1 MSSPDHNHHPIQT
14 PPVCKKRQSHR
25 KKTTPQSEANLDET
39 KPTKVRTRSTNGKT
53 QSTNVRTQSA
63 KARNR
68 AKPKPQTNCVTTPTK
83 SGKVAIDNSLCTS
96 HKNKTPQVSYP
107 SAPTSKMKQS
117 ANSLKAAK
125 NTQRTTSSSTTAK
138 QRFIT
143 TCVKQLTDSLPC
155 QTFSFIMPVFFKP
168 ELSQSSINNHNND
181 SHNNND
187 HSPHGKNDVQ
197 IRKRPEKKSRKTQS
211 DVKKDESQQPEP
223 HEQHKSHHESQSQHE
238 SQHPPSDVTLD
249 RLFYDC
255 IPIHPSVN
263 IVCSFCTKQI
273 AHDNINHFI
282 SFPHT
287 RNRHSFVCDACYV
300 GV

>member
-1 MSSPDHNHHPIQT
+1 MSSTDHNHHPIQT
-14 PPVCKKRQSHR
+14 SPVCKKRQSHR
-25 KKTTPQSEANLDET
+25 KKTTPQSEANGDET
-39 KPTKVRTRSTNGKT
+39 KSTKVQTRSTNGKT
-53 QSTNVRTQSA
+53 QSTNVRTQTT

-68 AKPKPQTNCVTTPTK
+68 AKPKPQTNCTTTPTK
-83 SGKVAIDNSLCTS
+83 SGKVAIDNSLCTP
-96 HKNKTPQVSYP
+96 HKDKTPQVSSP
-107 SAPTSKMKQS
+107 SAPTSKVKQS

-155 QTFSFIMPVFFKP
+155 QTFSFIMPMFFKP
-168 ELSQSSINNHNND
+168 ELNHNDD
-181 SHNNND
+181 SHNSD
-187 HSPHGKNDVQ
+187 SSPHGQNEVQ
-197 IRKRPEKKSRKTQS
+197 IQKRPEKKSRKTQS
-211 DVKKDESQQPEP
+211 VTKKDESPQ
-223 HEQHKSHHESQSQHE
+223 HETQSQHE
-238 SQHPPSDVTLD
+238 SHPPPSAITLD

-255 IPIHPSVN
+255 IPIHPSID

-273 AHDNINHFI
+273 AHNNINHFI